1 MISKGS
7 LDGVRYND
15 YYWYASG
22 GQLWLFGGRSG
33 HGSDCGLAYAHS
45 YDGWSG
51 SSSDIS
57 ARLAYY
63 GSIKRVTT
71 SQLAALLAS

>member
-7 LDGVRYND
+7 LDGVSYNE

-22 GQLWLFGGRSG
+22 GQLWRFGGVSYD
-33 HGSDCGLAYAHS
+33 GSNCGLASAS
-45 YDGWSG
+45 SNDGWSLSYSG
-51 SSSDIS
+51 LS

-63 GSIKRVTT
+63 GSIKRVPTN
-71 SQLAALLAS
+71 QLAALLAS